1 MMNSFF
7 GPVDGVPG
15 LIMAWLLL
23 LMPIVGFLAAIA
35 VILWSACGGER
46 AAEANAPGR
55 RLGRLAEVMEA
66 IERAQQMRPATVAS
80 EPVAPAPAVELGYF
94 PYSAE
99 GRRASE
105 RLVCAICLEE
115 FQQGQPCSE
124 VPACRHVFHRYCID
138 VWRRS
143 KTTCPLCRRSIVA
156 GSERVSAADDMV

>member
-1 MMNSFF
+1 MMNSFL
-7 GPVDGVPG
+7 GPVDGVLG

-23 LMPIVGFLAAIA
+23 LIPAVGFLAAIA
-35 VILWSACGGER
+35 VCLWSLCGGER

-55 RLGRLAEVMEA
+55 RLGRLAELMAA
-66 IERAQQMRPATVAS
+66 IERAEQMRSAA
-80 EPVAPAPAVELGYF
+80 VAPAPELMVELGYF

-115 FQQGQPCSE
+115 FQQGQACSE

-138 VWRRS
+138 AWMKS
-143 KTTCPLCRRSIVA
+143 KTTCPLCRRSVVA
-156 GSERVSAADDMV
+156 GSERVSSSAIDMV